1 MKILVI
7 NPGSTST
14 KLSLFEDEMLLFEES
29 EFHDAPV
36 LLRYPSVNDQ
46 VPFRKQ
52 VILDIMHR
60 HGFTPRDVD
69 VFVGRGGSA
78 YPQRAGV
85 MPIDEWLYKDTWD
98 AVGGSEHAAKLGVL
112 LAYELCREYGGQMF
126 TLNPTNIDELCD
138 YARMTGIS
146 GVYRNAQTHA
156 LNQKAVARYHA
167 ESMGRRYEDCRFVV
181 AHIDGGVTINAHDC
195 GKMVDGNVGS
205 GGDGPFAPTRIGSVP
220 VLCLLD
226 YLEHHSLE
234 EARLLCSRAGGF
246 VSHFGTS
253 DANKVHRLVEEG
265 DQKAVLVWNA
275 MIYQIAKEI
284 GAMSAVL
291 CGKVDGILLTGGLV
305 RYDDIVEGIRKPL
318 RLDCADNSIPR
329 RDGAGGDGGRRSAG
343 FARGR
348 GSACLHQR
356 TGVEGVWILGYGS
369 QFAIVEGRRLSVRNS
384 RGEDG
389 SKFAI
394 VEGKTALSS
403 Q

>member
-1 MKILVI
+1 MTKILVI

-14 KLSLFEDEMLLFEES
+14 KISLFEDETSLFEES

-36 LLRYPSVNDQ
+36 LLQYPSVNDQ
-46 VPFRKQ
+46 VPFRKR
-52 VILDIMHR
+52 VILNILRRNGYAPEDI
-60 HGFTPRDVD
+60 D

-85 MPIDEWLYKDTWD
+85 MPIDERLYSDTLN

-112 LAYELCREYGGQMF
+112 LAYELCMEYGGKMF

-138 YARMTGIS
+138 YARMTGIA

-156 LNQKAVARYHA
+156 LNQKAVARFHA
-167 ESMGRRYEDCRFVV
+167 KSMGKRYEDCRFVV

-195 GKMVDGNVGS
+195 GRMVDGNVGS

-226 YLEHHSLE
+226 YMERHSLE
-234 EARLLCSRAGGF
+234 EVRLLCSRAGGF

-253 DANKVHRLVEEG
+253 DADKVHCMAETG
-265 DQKAVLVWNA
+265 DRKAALVWNA

-291 CGKVDGILLTGGLV
+291 DGKVDGILLTGGLV
-305 RYDDIVEGIRKPL
+305 RYDDIVEGIRSRCGWIAPITVYPGEMEQEEMAGAVL
-318 RLDCADNSIPR
+318 RVL
-329 RDGAGGDGGRRSAG
+329 
-343 FARGR
+343 
-348 GSACLHQR
+348 
-356 TGVEGVWILGYGS
+356 
-369 QFAIVEGRRLSVRNS
+369 
-384 RGEDG
+384 RGEEEAHTYTREPVWKGFD
-389 SKFAI
+389 F
-394 VEGKTALSS
+394 
-403 Q
+403 